1 MGTIPVRGMRP
12 TVGLMPTSELAAA
25 GLRINP
31 DVSVPTVSGA
41 NPTAADTAEPEL
53 DGMLLVRK
61 FANSLRFALARMIAP
76 ARRRSVTRGA
86 SPAGKESASATEPAV
101 VGRPATSMLSLTI
114 TGMPSSGPCGL
125 PEASI
130 PSAAATSRRASGL
143 ITRTAFSDGA
153 REFTLEMRSRYARVN
168 ATLLILCESS
178 S

>member
-31 DVSVPTVSGA
+31 DVSVPTVSGE

-76 ARRRSVTRGA
+76 ARRRPVISGA

-114 TGMPSSGPCGL
+114 PGCPP
-125 PEASI
+125 
-130 PSAAATSRRASGL
+130 AARVACPRRISRRPRQLHEERPG
-143 ITRTAFSDGA
+143 
-153 REFTLEMRSRYARVN
+153 
-168 ATLLILCESS
+168 
-178 S
+178 